1 MRLVGERELCHGG
14 AFGDLRLCIFNPGK
28 FSQMQASASVTAT
41 GDSKAAIGEA
51 LKQALSGNRLQS
63 ISLHDERGDVL
74 WLDEGAL
81 GPDEHNLVVE
91 AAAALIAGAD
101 RAYVFQNIG
110 DGRSAAFLPA
120 RSPLNDLVG
129 IAMIIAD
136 AKFLD
141 SKGAA
146 KFVTPTTTN
155 LMRRLAFL
163 RKPPAAAAPAAPPAP
178 PPAAKVVSPQ
188 QRPAAPSAR
197 PAVPAA
203 GLRPGAPAMP
213 PRPAGAQAAP
223 LAQRPAAQTAPT
235 AQRPAAP
242 PLGAR
247 PAAPP
252 ARPAAPP
259 PKAAQQPAP
268 ARPAAPPSRAPAAP
282 AKTAAA
288 QHPQRPSTGAEAD
301 SIAFEISDIDP
312 RSLLKG
318 AQKPAAQEPKRPD
331 LRVVQ
336 TDRLPK
342 LELSLA
348 ADPIPELIADDSPVE
363 IQGEM
368 SIDGPDGQFEE
379 ISSEEPTTE
388 VEALTDPASNM
399 DVAPEFIE
407 EVPQMSAGAGQF
419 EFYGQIFELHVQ
431 QLVKLRAGGGT
442 RRFEIL
448 VRDAHA
454 DNEFGVAPE
463 RVMQDVHDPSA
474 NSDLDRIVVEQ
485 LVTWLGENRNVWDS
499 DPSSFS
505 VNVGMGTIA
514 DPKFASFVATVL
526 KNHKVPAKAIGFEI
540 PEKSCVE
547 QVRDVDMFVQA
558 CEKIG
563 CHVVLDDF
571 TFHHN
576 AMRWLGS
583 AALKFIKLD
592 PKITAVA
599 MKERVPQALVVAIA
613 QASKVLGLSCV
624 AKRVDTP
631 AVRDWLSA
639 VGLDYAQGFLL
650 DQPRPLISLAAAAAK
665 K

>member
-1 MRLVGERELCHGG
+1 
-14 AFGDLRLCIFNPGK
+14 
-28 FSQMQASASVTAT
+28 MQASASVTPS

-81 GPDEHNLVVE
+81 GPDEHNFVLEAVSALN
-91 AAAALIAGAD
+91 AAADKAV
-101 RAYVFQNIG
+101 VFQNFG
-110 DGRSAAFLPA
+110 DGRAAAFLPA
-120 RSPLNDLVG
+120 RSPLNDLLG

-136 AKFLD
+136 SKFLD
-141 SKGAA
+141 GKGAA

-163 RKPPAAAAPAAPPAP
+163 RRPATAAPPAP
-178 PPAAKVVSPQ
+178 PPQAAAPRVASP
-188 QRPAAPSAR
+188 PAARPQAPAR
-197 PAVPAA
+197 PAGAPPARPTM
-203 GLRPGAPAMP
+203 GNPGAPAARPGVP
-213 PRPAGAQAAP
+213 PV
-223 LAQRPAAQTAPT
+223 

-242 PLGAR
+242 PPARPATPAATAPARPAAPTRPPAPPARAAQPAR

-252 ARPAAPP
+252 ARPA
-259 PKAAQQPAP
+259 QPAK
-268 ARPAAPPSRAPAAP
+268 PSA
-282 AKTAAA
+282 
-288 QHPQRPSTGAEAD
+288 HPQRSSGSAETD

-312 RSLLKG
+312 KALLKG
-318 AQKPAAQEPKRPD
+318 PTRAAAAEAKRPD

-342 LELSLA
+342 LEINLE
-348 ADPIPELIADDSPVE
+348 ADPLPELIQDEPPGVDE
-363 IQGEM
+363 L
-368 SIDGPDGQFEE
+368 IDAVGDVSAEE
-379 ISSEEPTTE
+379 VTTE
-388 VEALTDPASNM
+388 VEALSEPLDADMT
-399 DVAPEFIE
+399 VAPEFVDE
-407 EVPQMSAGAGQF
+407 APALAAGPGQF

-431 QLVKLRAGGGT
+431 QLVKLKGSGGT
-442 RRFEIL
+442 RRFEVL

-454 DNEFGVAPE
+454 DNEFGVAPD
-463 RVMQDVHDPSA
+463 RVVQDAHDPSA

-485 LVTWLGENRNVWDS
+485 LASWMGDNRHQWEN
-499 DPSSFS
+499 DPASFS

-514 DPKFASFVATVL
+514 DPKFASFVATTL
-526 KNHKVPAKAIGFEI
+526 KNHKVPSKALGFEI
-540 PEKSCVE
+540 SEKSCVE
-547 QVRDVDMFVQA
+547 QVRDVDMFIQA

-571 TFHHN
+571 TLHHN
-576 AMRWLGS
+576 SMRWLGS
-583 AALKFIKLD
+583 SALKFVKLD
-592 PKITAVA
+592 PKVTAVA
-599 MKERVPQALVVAIA
+599 MKDRVAQALVVAIA

-650 DQPRPLISLAAAAAK
+650 DQPRSLVNLVAPAK

>member
-1 MRLVGERELCHGG
+1 
-14 AFGDLRLCIFNPGK
+14 
-28 FSQMQASASVTAT
+28 MQASASVTSS

-81 GPDEHNLVVE
+81 GPDEHNLVLE
-91 AAAALIAGAD
+91 AASALTSSPD
-101 RAYVFQNIG
+101 KTYVFQNIG
-110 DGRSAAFLPA
+110 DGRAAAFLPA
-120 RSPLNDLVG
+120 RSPLNDLLG

-141 SKGAA
+141 AKGAA

-163 RKPPAAAAPAAPPAP
+163 RRPTPPPAPAAPAPAP
-178 PPAAKVVSPQ
+178 GAGKVVSPQ
-188 QRPAAPSAR
+188 AKPAAPAR
-197 PAVPAA
+197 PPGTPPGRPATPAA
-203 GLRPGAPAMP
+203 APRPGAPAS
-213 PRPAGAQAAP
+213 
-223 LAQRPAAQTAPT
+223 

-242 PLGAR
+242 AAPKPGMPPAAGAAR
-247 PAAPP
+247 PATPARPGTPPPKAPVAKPAAPP
-252 ARPAAPP
+252 T
-259 PKAAQQPAP
+259 
-268 ARPAAPPSRAPAAP
+268 RAPAASS
-282 AKTAAA
+282 A
-288 QHPQRPSTGAEAD
+288 QPQRPSSTADSD

-312 RSLLKG
+312 KALLKG
-318 AQKPAAQEPKRPD
+318 AARPPAAEPKRPD

-342 LELSLA
+342 LELSLEP
-348 ADPIPELIADDSPVE
+348 DPIPELIQDDPAVDAVE
-363 IQGEM
+363 AVG
-368 SIDGPDGQFEE
+368 DANAEE
-379 ISSEEPTTE
+379 VTTE
-388 VEALTDPASNM
+388 VEALVEPEFPVDESMNVP
-399 DVAPEFIE
+399 PEFIDE
-407 EVPQMSAGAGQF
+407 APPLAAGPGQF

-431 QLVKLRAGGGT
+431 QLVKLKGTGGT
-442 RRFEIL
+442 RRFEVL

-463 RVMQDVHDPSA
+463 RVLQDVHDPSA

-485 LVTWLGENRNVWDS
+485 LVSWMGQHRQVWEGE
-499 DPSSFS
+499 PSSFS

-514 DPKFASFVATVL
+514 DPKFASFVATSL
-526 KNHKVPAKAIGFEI
+526 KNHKVPAKALGFEI
-540 PEKSCVE
+540 SEKSCVE
-547 QVRDVDMFVQA
+547 QVRDVDLFIQA

-563 CHVVLDDF
+563 CHLVLDDF
-571 TFHHN
+571 TLHHS

-583 AALKFIKLD
+583 PALKFLKLD
-592 PKITAVA
+592 PKITSIA
-599 MKERVPQALVVAIA
+599 MKERVPQAIVVAIA

-650 DQPRPLISLAAAAAK
+650 DQPRALIKLAEEPK

>member
-1 MRLVGERELCHGG
+1 
-14 AFGDLRLCIFNPGK
+14 
-28 FSQMQASASVTAT
+28 
-41 GDSKAAIGEA
+41 
-51 LKQALSGNRLQS
+51 
-63 ISLHDERGDVL
+63 
-74 WLDEGAL
+74 
-81 GPDEHNLVVE
+81 
-91 AAAALIAGAD
+91 
-101 RAYVFQNIG
+101 
-110 DGRSAAFLPA
+110 
-120 RSPLNDLVG
+120 
-129 IAMIIAD
+129 MIIAD

-155 LMRRLAFL
+155 LMRRLSFL
-163 RKPPAAAAPAAPPAP
+163 RKPTSPAAPLTPPPAAP
-178 PPAAKVVSPQ
+178 PPAARVASP
-188 QRPAAPSAR
+188 
-197 PAVPAA
+197 
-203 GLRPGAPAMP
+203 
-213 PRPAGAQAAP
+213 
-223 LAQRPAAQTAPT
+223 
-235 AQRPAAP
+235 
-242 PLGAR
+242 
-247 PAAPP
+247 PP

-259 PKAAQQPAP
+259 AGAARPGAPAP
-268 ARPAAPPSRAPAAP
+268 AARPAAPAAGRPAAPAAARPAAPAPQRPAAPQAKAPAAP
-282 AKTAAA
+282 AQRPAAPAKAPVAPPRAA
-288 QHPQRPSTGAEAD
+288 QPATKPQAPASRPAAPPAKPAAQQRPSGTAETD

-312 RSLLKG
+312 KSLLKG
-318 AQKPAAQEPKRPD
+318 GSRSGSPEAKRPD

-342 LELSLA
+342 LELRLE
-348 ADPIPELIADDSPVE
+348 ADPVPELIQDAP
-363 IQGEM
+363 
-368 SIDGPDGQFEE
+368 PAEE
-379 ISSEEPTTE
+379 IALEPMYADGVSGEEETTE
-388 VEALTDPASNM
+388 VEALADADADMN
-399 DVAPEFIE
+399 VQPEFVDE
-407 EVPQMSAGAGQF
+407 APQLTAGAGQF
-419 EFYGQIFELHVQ
+419 EFYGQIFELHAQ
-431 QLVKLRAGGGT
+431 QLVKLKGNGGT

-463 RVMQDVHDPSA
+463 RVLQDVHDPSA

-485 LVTWLGENRNVWDS
+485 LLTWMNEHRDVWEG
-499 DPSSFS
+499 DPASFS

-514 DPKFASFVATVL
+514 DPKFASFVAATL
-526 KNHKVPAKAIGFEI
+526 KNHKIPAKAIGFEI

-547 QVRDVDMFVQA
+547 QARDVDVFVQA

-576 AMRWLGS
+576 SMRWLGS
-583 AALKFIKLD
+583 SALKFVKLD

-599 MKERVPQALVVAIA
+599 MKERVPQALVVGIA

-650 DQPRPLISLAAAAAK
+650 DQPRALTALAADTTK

>member
-1 MRLVGERELCHGG
+1 
-14 AFGDLRLCIFNPGK
+14 
-28 FSQMQASASVTAT
+28 MQASASVTAS

-91 AAAALIAGAD
+91 AAAALSAGAD
-101 RAYVFQNIG
+101 RTYVFQSIG
-110 DGRSAAFLPA
+110 DGRAAAFLPA
-120 RSPLNDLVG
+120 RSPLNDLLG
-129 IAMIIAD
+129 LAMIIAD

-163 RKPPAAAAPAAPPAP
+163 RKPPGTAAPVTPPPAAPPANR
-178 PPAAKVVSPQ
+178 VVSPPPKAPPPRASAPAPAAAA
-188 QRPAAPSAR
+188 RPAAPS
-197 PAVPAA
+197 
-203 GLRPGAPAMP
+203 
-213 PRPAGAQAAP
+213 
-223 LAQRPAAQTAPT
+223 
-235 AQRPAAP
+235 
-242 PLGAR
+242 
-247 PAAPP
+247 
-252 ARPAAPP
+252 
-259 PKAAQQPAP
+259 AP
-268 ARPAAPPSRAPAAP
+268 ARPAAPAAQRPAAPQVRAPAPAARPAMPAKPPVAPPKAAQPAARAPAAP
-282 AKTAAA
+282 ARPAQPARPAA
-288 QHPQRPSTGAEAD
+288 QQRPTGNSDSD

-312 RSLLKG
+312 KSLLKG
-318 AQKPAAQEPKRPD
+318 AQRQAQPEAKRPD

-342 LELSLA
+342 LELRLES
-348 ADPIPELIADDSPVE
+348 DPIPELIQD
-363 IQGEM
+363 
-368 SIDGPDGQFEE
+368 
-379 ISSEEPTTE
+379 EEPAAEVALEPMYAEPVSAEEVTTE
-388 VEALTDPASNM
+388 VEALAEADPGMN
-399 DVAPEFIE
+399 VEPEFVD
-407 EVPQMSAGAGQF
+407 EVPHAEAGAGQF

-431 QLVKLRAGGGT
+431 QLVKLKGNGGT
-442 RRFEIL
+442 RRFEVL

-454 DNEFGVAPE
+454 DNEFGVAPD
-463 RVMQDVHDPSA
+463 RVLQDVHDPSA
-474 NSDLDRIVVEQ
+474 NSDLDRIVLEQ
-485 LVTWLGENRNVWDS
+485 LVIWLGENRAVWEN
-499 DPSSFS
+499 DPASFS

-514 DPKFASFVATVL
+514 DPKFASFVATTL
-526 KNHKVPAKAIGFEI
+526 KTHKVPAKAIGFEI
-540 PEKSCVE
+540 AEKSCVE

-576 AMRWLGS
+576 SLRWLGS
-583 AALKFIKLD
+583 SALKFLKLD

-599 MKERVPQALVVAIA
+599 MKDRVPQALVVAIA

-650 DQPRPLISLAAAAAK
+650 DQPRPLIK
-665 K
+665 VTPDKGK

>member
-1 MRLVGERELCHGG
+1 
-14 AFGDLRLCIFNPGK
+14 
-28 FSQMQASASVTAT
+28 MQASASVTPS

-51 LKQALSGNRLQS
+51 LKQAVSGNRLQS

-81 GPDEHNLVVE
+81 GPDEHNLVLDAVSALN
-91 AAAALIAGAD
+91 AASD
-101 RAYVFQNIG
+101 KAYHFVNIG
-110 DGRSAAFLPA
+110 DGRAAAFLPA
-120 RSPLNDLVG
+120 RSPLNDLLG

-141 SKGAA
+141 ARGAA

-163 RKPPAAAAPAAPPAP
+163 RRPPSPATAAAPAAPAAPAAGRVVSQP
-178 PPAAKVVSPQ
+178 AKPAARPPAAP
-188 QRPAAPSAR
+188 
-197 PAVPAA
+197 
-203 GLRPGAPAMP
+203 
-213 PRPAGAQAAP
+213 
-223 LAQRPAAQTAPT
+223 

-242 PLGAR
+242 AGARPGMPPATQR
-247 PAAPP
+247 PAAPAQARAP
-252 ARPAAPP
+252 APAARPS
-259 PKAAQQPAP
+259 AP
-268 ARPAAPPSRAPAAP
+268 ARPAAPAAPAAKAAAPARAPAPPTRPAAP
-282 AKTAAA
+282 QKTLG
-288 QHPQRPSTGAEAD
+288 QPQRQSGSADTD

-312 RSLLKG
+312 KALLKG
-318 AQKPAAQEPKRPD
+318 ARPAAAEPKRPD

-342 LELSLA
+342 LELSLES
-348 ADPIPELIADDSPVE
+348 DPIPELIQDNPAVDATGGGAD
-363 IQGEM
+363 
-368 SIDGPDGQFEE
+368 E
-379 ISSEEPTTE
+379 ISAEEVTTE
-388 VEALTDPASNM
+388 VEALAENEFEAPVEADADMS
-399 DVAPEFIE
+399 VAPEYIDE
-407 EVPQMSAGAGQF
+407 APPLTAGEGQF
-419 EFYGQIFELHVQ
+419 EYYGQIFELHVQ
-431 QLVKLRAGGGT
+431 QLIKLKGTGGT
-442 RRFEIL
+442 RRFEVL

-463 RVMQDVHDPSA
+463 RVLQDVHDPSA
-474 NSDLDRIVVEQ
+474 NSDLDRIVVEH
-485 LVTWLGENRNVWDS
+485 LVTWMGQNRQAWEG

-514 DPKFASFVATVL
+514 DPKFASFVATML
-526 KNHKVPAKAIGFEI
+526 KNHKVPAKALGFEI
-540 PEKSCVE
+540 SEKSCIE
-547 QVRDVDMFVQA
+547 QVRDVDLFIQA

-563 CHVVLDDF
+563 CHLVLDDF
-571 TFHHN
+571 TLHHS

-583 AALKFIKLD
+583 PALKFLKLE
-592 PKITAVA
+592 PKITSIA
-599 MKERVPQALVVAIA
+599 MKERVPQAIVVAIA

-650 DQPRPLISLAAAAAK
+650 DQPRALLKLAEAPK